1 MASAV
6 DSNRRLKP
14 RRRAEKESD
23 VQLFLPW
30 YGGQRR
36 EATGVLVD
44 AAPGGIGVRL
54 AHPLALGT
62 LASIDAKVHLGDASF
77 RITGQSEVANCRVAG
92 ADEYRIGLRFVD
104 VSWERLKT
112 PDDNNAPEE
121 ASSSDVEVPNEEPP
135 ALDADASEEPSSDA
149 EDSKKEPPPPEAD
162 ASEEP
167 SSDAEDS
174 KKEPS
179 PPPEA
184 A

>member
-1 MASAV
+1 MASAD

-104 VSWERLKT
+104 VSWERLKAS
-112 PDDNNAPEE
+112 DDTDGPEE
-121 ASSSDVEVPNEEPP
+121 ASSP
-135 ALDADASEEPSSDA
+135 DA
-149 EDSKKEPPPPEAD
+149 EAPKEEPPPPEAD
-162 ASEEP
+162 ASEEALSP
-167 SSDAEDS
+167 NAELS
-174 KKEPS
+174 KKEP
-179 PPPEA
+179 PPPDPS
-184 A
+184 